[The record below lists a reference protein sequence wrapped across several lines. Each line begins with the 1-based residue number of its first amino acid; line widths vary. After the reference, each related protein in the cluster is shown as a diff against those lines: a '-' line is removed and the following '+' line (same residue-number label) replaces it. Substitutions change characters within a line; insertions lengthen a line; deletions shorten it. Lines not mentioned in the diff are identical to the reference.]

1 MKRILQISRFGNLL
15 QNITSGACL
24 IVFLIIS
31 LSSVSAQSRKDSL
44 LIIWEDSSINFDERI
59 SALDKAVWEYF
70 MYSRPDSA
78 VYYSIRM
85 LELAKNKNKVLQQSW
100 AFNNL
105 SVAFRLIGSYERA
118 IRYSSQNLDIQK
130 HINKALYLA
139 SALNNHGLIYYYM
152 SNPDQALIYFNRSL
166 DIYKKEKDA
175 AGTALVLSNIALV
188 QTDSRDFEKALKN
201 TLRSLQIRDSIGDSD
216 GKAIALNNI
225 GNIYLSVNQIDKA
238 LEYFDEARLL
248 YEIKNNQQGLS
259 NTINNSASAFLQ
271 KKDLIKAEQ
280 YAIEA
285 LMIAKNL
292 GVILETRQAAD
303 LLFRIYKE
311 KNQFKKALE
320 MHEIYMQMN
329 DSIVKISNQ
338 NEILSR
344 DYKVRFQLD
353 STVSAETEKR
363 LQFEIENQQALLR
376 KAKNEK
382 ITLFGGIGLI
392 AIFTLLLYNRFKV
405 SIKQNI
411 LIDEKNKTLD
421 AQNKFITLRQ
431 NEIADSIRYASRLQ
445 EAMLPDIKKLN
456 SFFTDATLFY
466 KPKDVVSG
474 DFYWFEQKDDSLFLA
489 VADCTGH
496 GVPGAMVSM
505 VCYNMLKRAVFEF
518 EKDNPS
524 SILDLTRSM
533 VIEHFSNKDDSI
545 HDGMDIALCRIH
557 LPTLRLSYSGANIPL
572 RLIRKTDS
580 KQSVIENFKG
590 NKQPVGIFMNQIPFD
605 TIDIQLRKEDQVII
619 YTDGMIDQFGGKDG
633 KKLKTSGLQNFL
645 LSHAEEDSVSFK
657 YSLNQ
662 FIYQWQNKHDQVDDM
677 CMIRIRV

>member
-44 LIIWEDSSINFDERI
+44 LIIGEDSSINFDERI

-130 HINKALYLA
+130 HINKPLYLA

-311 KNQFKKALE
+311 KSQFKKALE

-445 EAMLPDIKKLN
+445 EAMLPDIKNLN

-466 KPKDVVSG
+466 KPKDGVSG

>member
-24 IVFLIIS
+24 IVFLILS

-70 MYSRPDSA
+70 MYSSPDSA

-130 HINKALYLA
+130 HINKPLYLS

-248 YEIKNNQQGLS
+248 YKLRNNQQGLA

-311 KNQFKKALE
+311 KKQFKKALE

-344 DYKVRFQLD
+344 DYKVRFQID

-405 SIKQNI
+405 SIRQNI

-557 LPTLRLSYSGANIPL
+557 LPTLQLSYSGANIPL
-572 RLIRKTDS
+572 RLIRKTDN
-580 KQSVIENFKG
+580 KQYVIENFKG

-605 TIDIQLRKEDQVII
+605 NIDIQLRKEDQIII